1 MGPCFECGRPAEHRH
16 HVIPKSRGG
25 KKTIPLCAKCHS
37 LAHDARGLALMKEG
51 QARAR
56 AAGRRPGKPY
66 KHSQEQFQQM
76 VAMRLDGM
84 PMPEIERRMGIT
96 HASLHVRLKRYAIE
110 HNMLEEL
117 GFGSRGFNWKIRE
130 WKRKNAVQ
138 HNIPGVPSSGYI

>member
-1 MGPCFECGRPAEHRH
+1 
-16 HVIPKSRGG
+16 
-25 KKTIPLCAKCHS
+25 
-37 LAHDARGLALMKEG
+37 
-51 QARAR
+51 
-56 AAGRRPGKPY
+56 
-66 KHSQEQFQQM
+66 M